1 LTTVAIPDSSM
12 LIGCR
17 ACICR
22 SSICI
27 ITRENDPSEANLQI
41 LERQIQARQPISIEE
56 SGMATVVN
64 IGADGPGNAQIE
76 QIRAL
81 LIN

>member
-1 LTTVAIPDSSM
+1 VIVNCEAPEAI
-12 LIGCR
+12 LR
-17 ACICR
+17 ER
-22 SSICI
+22 I
-27 ITRENDPSEANLQI
+27 IARENDPSEANLQI

-64 IGADGPGNAQIE
+64 IGADGPSTAQIE